1 MVSAEWIPLDPCTH
15 FDRTINMDR
24 MTLGVEEAACRI
36 LERLGH
42 KLSDAEVDYETFA
55 GMHNFI
61 INHAGTRFRVQ
72 FAEQALR
79 RKSVEDLEEAIH
91 KVAERVLSNST
102 LRPLRYRS

>member
-1 MVSAEWIPLDPCTH
+1 MDTVQPVNT

-55 GMHNFI
+55 GMHNFT
-61 INHAGTRFRVQ
+61 INHSDTRFRVQ

-91 KVAERVLSNST
+91 KVAVRVLSNST
-102 LRPLRYRS
+102 LRPLQYRS

>member
-1 MVSAEWIPLDPCTH
+1 M
-15 FDRTINMDR
+15 
-24 MTLGVEEAACRI
+24 
-36 LERLGH
+36 ERLGH

-55 GMHNFI
+55 GIHNFI

-91 KVAERVLSNST
+91 KVTERVLCNST
-102 LRPLRYRS
+102 LGPLQYKS

>member
-1 MVSAEWIPLDPCTH
+1 
-15 FDRTINMDR
+15 MDR
-24 MTLGVEEAACRI
+24 MTLGIEEAACRI

-91 KVAERVLSNST
+91 KVAERVLSHST
-102 LRPLRYRS
+102 LHPLQYKIESSTGTA

>member
-1 MVSAEWIPLDPCTH
+1 
-15 FDRTINMDR
+15 MDR

-61 INHAGTRFRVQ
+61 INHAGTRF
-72 FAEQALR
+72 
-79 RKSVEDLEEAIH
+79 
-91 KVAERVLSNST
+91 
-102 LRPLRYRS
+102 

>member
-1 MVSAEWIPLDPCTH
+1 
-15 FDRTINMDR
+15 MDR

-79 RKSVEDLEEAIH
+79 RKSIEDLEEAIH
-91 KVAERVLSNST
+91 KVAERVLSNYT
-102 LRPLRYRS
+102 LRSLRYTS

>member
-1 MVSAEWIPLDPCTH
+1 MLSAEWIPLDPFTH
-15 FDRTINMDR
+15 LDRTINMDR

-36 LERLGH
+36 LERLAH
-42 KLSDAEVDYETFA
+42 KLSDAEVDYDTFA
-55 GMHNFI
+55 GTHNFI

-102 LRPLRYRS
+102 LRSLRYTS

>member
-1 MVSAEWIPLDPCTH
+1 
-15 FDRTINMDR
+15 MDR

-36 LERLGH
+36 LERLGR
-42 KLSDAEVDYETFA
+42 KLTDAEVDYETFA

-72 FAEQALR
+72 FAEQMLR

-91 KVAERVLSNST
+91 KVAEQVLSNST
-102 LRPLRYRS
+102 LLPLQYRS